1 MKKRL
6 IILRSIII
14 VILLFILTLT
24 SCQSKKKN
32 NLIGNDIVFAV
43 TADSSILDSTEFKYD
58 LNELENQIDT
68 DSSYVYLNPKKT
80 DYKIVEKFGFDIND
94 YETRDSGE
102 RYYEI
107 LGSDKEVKLRLEID
121 EFGCFTYY
129 SNISYKRNI
138 EFKFTRDETIKM
150 ARDYLVKYGLWNDD
164 LLDEKN
170 VSFNEA
176 ATISFQNEKEKRTVF
191 GKGVNFF
198 AQKVDGRG
206 IAGNSRVSVEIT
218 SLGEL
223 REIYYNIREYEDRQE
238 VELISLDEAIRDIRD
253 NDAFIEVESV
263 SDKLIFRNVHL
274 SYWTQNRNE
283 ENLIMQPVY
292 VFSGISITS
301 DGSEEPFSITV
312 QANRLS

>member
-1 MKKRL
+1 MKKKKIITNIAVIMVITILAGL
-6 IILRSIII
+6 I
-14 VILLFILTLT
+14 T
-24 SCQSKKKN
+24 SCQEKN
-32 NLIGNDIVFAV
+32 TAGYDIKFAV
-43 TADSSILDSTEFKYD
+43 SADSSVVESTKFEYNLDD
-58 LNELENQIDT
+58 LEKQLSDDDT
-68 DSSYVYLNPKKT
+68 YVYLNPKKT